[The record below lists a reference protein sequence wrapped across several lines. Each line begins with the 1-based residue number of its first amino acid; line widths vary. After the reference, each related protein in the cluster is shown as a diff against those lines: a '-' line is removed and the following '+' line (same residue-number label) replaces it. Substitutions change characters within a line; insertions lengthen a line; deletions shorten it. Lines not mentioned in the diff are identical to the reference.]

1 MKPSASIKIYV
12 SINRE
17 FRYYS
22 IIEDIRFYRRLN
34 QTDSP
39 VFLVLL
45 RTDFWSFFLLP
56 ALANLK
62 VQNIFDSNQFNIYDS
77 LSIQAFF

>member
-1 MKPSASIKIYV
+1 MRPSASIKVYV

-22 IIEDIRFYRRLN
+22 IIEDIGFYRRLN

-45 RTDFWSFFLLP
+45 GTDFRSFFLPTLQ
-56 ALANLK
+56 ANLK

-77 LSIQAFF
+77 QQP